1 MIKQYIN
8 TIFKKNIIMMNI
20 FSNQRSEVLILLFL
34 IVTFLQSG
42 SDKLFD
48 WKGNLSFI
56 KSHFKNSPLKN
67 SVPLLL
73 GIILIME
80 ILASLLMIIGVYQLY
95 TSELKEMAILGI
107 IISALSLIFLLVG
120 HRLSKD
126 YAGAMTLAVS
136 FIITII
142 GLILLPY

>member
-1 MIKQYIN
+1 
-8 TIFKKNIIMMNI
+8 MNI
-20 FSNQRSEVLILLFL
+20 FSNHPAEVLILLFL

-42 SDKLFD
+42 IDKLID

-80 ILASLLMIIGVYQLY
+80 ILASLLMIIGIYQLH
-95 TSELKEMAILGI
+95 TSGLKEMAILGVI
-107 IISALSLIFLLVG
+107 LSGLSLIFLLIG
-120 HRLSKD
+120 QRLAKD
-126 YAGAMTLAVS
+126 YAGAMTLAVY

-142 GLILLPY
+142 GLILLTY